1 MLIARAPG
9 RVTLIGDHT
18 DYNQG
23 LSLPMAID
31 LATEA
36 TFTPKAGSFLI
47 GVTSDQFP
55 EPWEIPLGGPP
66 RLPPQAALA
75 AALIALA
82 QPSSGGALKVTST
95 FPSGAGLSSSAAFS
109 VALLLALGRPGT
121 PGSGPALPERGRRRP
136 AHRSGC
142 STPWPSGRAGRPR
155 PLHRLRHL
163 ESHQVP
169 IPEGAAFVVV
179 HCGTSRELGTSGYAD
194 RRAECERAANL
205 IGRPLGLCELG
216 DLSALPDPVL
226 RRRARHVITECA
238 RVREV
243 ERLLARSNL
252 TAVGAVMTEGHRS
265 LAEDFRVSIPALD
278 ELVDRLVG
286 MPGVYGARMTG
297 AASAA
302 APSPCAHRTRPPS
315 IPRATPRCPPGGS
328 ARRRGGGA
336 RHPVTSNAP
345 PTCLGASWPAN
356 QSPDSAQAAC
366 DVATSFSSALPRPV
380 RCRWTRTPARPRPP
394 GRRPGR

>member
-47 GVTSDQFP
+47 GMASDQFSDR
-55 EPWEIPLGGPP
+55 WEIPLGGTAPD
-66 RLPPQAALA
+66 PPQAALA
-75 AALIALA
+75 AALVALA
-82 QPSSGGALKVTST
+82 QPPSGGALRVTST
-95 FPSGAGLSSSAAFS
+95 VPVGAGLSSSAAFS
-109 VALLLALGRPGT
+109 VAVLLALGQEGDVLELAT
-121 PGSGPALPERGRRRP
+121 LCQNAEGAAGSAVGLLDPWAILGAQAGHALSIDF
-136 AHRSGC
+136 A
-142 STPWPSGRAGRPR
+142 A
-155 PLHRLRHL
+155 L

-179 HCGTSRELGTSGYAD
+179 HCGAARELGSSGYAD

-216 DLSALPDPVL
+216 DLSVLSDPVL

-243 ERLLARSNL
+243 ERLLGRSNL
-252 TAVGAVMTEGHRS
+252 TAVGAVMVDGHRS
-265 LAEDFRVSIPALD
+265 LAEDFKVSIPALD

-297 AASAA
+297 GGFGGCAIALCAADSPALEPEIH
-302 APSPCAHRTRPPS
+302 APLPAWRVSPA
-315 IPRATPRCPPGGS
+315 
-328 ARRRGGGA
+328 GGA
-336 RHPVTSNAP
+336 EITGTS
-345 PTCLGASWPAN
+345 
-356 QSPDSAQAAC
+356 
-366 DVATSFSSALPRPV
+366 
-380 RCRWTRTPARPRPP
+380 
-394 GRRPGR
+394 

>member
-36 TFTPKAGSFLI
+36 TFTPRAGSFLI
-47 GVTSDQFP
+47 GVASDQYP
-55 EPWEIPLGGPP
+55 DPWEIPLGGIAPEPP
-66 RLPPQAALA
+66 HAALT
-75 AALIALA
+75 AALVALA
-82 QPSSGGALKVTST
+82 QPPSGGALRVTST
-95 FPSGAGLSSSAAFS
+95 IPVGAGLSSSAAFS
-109 VALLLALGRPGT
+109 VAVLLALGRAGDALELAKLCQSAEGT
-121 PGSGPALPERGRRRP
+121 AGSAVGLLDPLAILGAQSGHALSIDF
-136 AHRSGC
+136 AS
-142 STPWPSGRAGRPR
+142 
-155 PLHRLRHL
+155 L

-169 IPEGAAFVVV
+169 IPDGAAFVVV
-179 HCGTSRELGTSGYAD
+179 HCGAARQLGASGYAD

-216 DLSALPDPVL
+216 DLSVLPDPVL

-243 ERLLARSNL
+243 ERLLGRSNL
-252 TAVGAVMTEGHRS
+252 RAIGKVMTDGHRS

-278 ELVDRLVG
+278 ELVDRLVE

-297 AASAA
+297 GGFGGCAIALC
-302 APSPCAHRTRPPS
+302 APDSPALSPESHVPLPAWRVSP
-315 IPRATPRCPPGGS
+315 A
-328 ARRRGGGA
+328 GGA
-336 RHPVTSNAP
+336 EVRGAP
-345 PTCLGASWPAN
+345 
-356 QSPDSAQAAC
+356 
-366 DVATSFSSALPRPV
+366 
-380 RCRWTRTPARPRPP
+380 
-394 GRRPGR
+394 